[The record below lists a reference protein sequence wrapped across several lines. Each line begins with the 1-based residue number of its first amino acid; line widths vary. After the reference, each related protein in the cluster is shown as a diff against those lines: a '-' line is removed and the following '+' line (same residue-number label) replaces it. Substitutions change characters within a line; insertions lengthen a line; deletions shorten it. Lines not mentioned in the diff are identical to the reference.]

1 MASRVNIR
9 FVTIL
14 AGAMAALFVG
24 MAATAWF
31 VLRKSAEDQA
41 VIGDAAMEAGD
52 YEKAH
57 ERYGRAISKDNANV
71 EYYVKFRD
79 AIAAWNPEV
88 DTVYQEAFFKYL
100 GAMRHIATLRQTDVD
115 AHDAYLD
122 AQYRIAQLGS
132 DRIRWEELISETEAA
147 LVNFEYATEMDA
159 ETERRWPA
167 LRRYRGFACKELIA
181 AGHTIT
187 SEQAEVGLADLR
199 AALEVNP
206 QDVQAAINLAH
217 WHAVLADRAIA
228 AGRPEQADAAYALA
242 EQALGAALEV
252 SPDDPELRIVDIQVS
267 EQMRST
273 RIGRLA
279 SPADRFAQQ
288 RQIAESLE
296 PRFDALLDLLL
307 TELPPDAITHETLMK
322 LRIIERYF
330 RAEMRNEGTLRVL
343 DRARQHRPEDPTLHY
358 IEGVIASDLGERQR
372 AIEAFEHVAD
382 AQRPPVS
389 LEGVLLGDLK
399 VQAMVRQTR
408 AAVAMASDA
417 RAEGAIAD
425 ADAALQQA
433 RGFRERLASALPA
446 EAPALKLVDAE
457 IAFAD
462 GAIHEAQRLLT
473 EFARETGGNE
483 ESLRLHAQVLSRMN
497 QPGAARDKLRAL
509 TELNA
514 RNWSGFYLLGQVE
527 EALQNWTEAEKAYA
541 RAWELAPWNEEIGER
556 LGSLRIRT
564 GQTRSDDPI
573 EQAIAEAAQLARAVN
588 RLRPEPERAEQVL
601 LNAIKKHGE
610 DPRLLGA
617 LVNHYITNGRRE
629 EAARIAAEAAARNPD
644 DESLASVA
652 ERARIVALSP
662 QERLDLI
669 ESSGAS
675 EEAKLSSAY
684 SVLQAAGRTDEAD
697 AVMDEL
703 ARIAPDSPLAI
714 DGLFIRALRDDDFA
728 AAERLAARAAEVN
741 ADQSG
746 GLTFR
751 GRLLLEK
758 GQIEEAAQALGEAVA
773 RGVAGVE
780 VRRLLAN
787 AQLALGRAPQA
798 LETLRQALAAR
809 PNDVPTI
816 MQTLQVLVRMRQ
828 YDEAL
833 RLARASEPFAGADD
847 GFVHIWL
854 DLEAHS
860 GSKELAM
867 RRRQETLAS
876 RPEDRD
882 NQFSLARLY
891 VDTRDRR
898 ATDLI
903 ARIRAEEDALPAV
916 DLDARWRFAQGDI
929 GGARQVYTDYIA
941 QRDADE
947 GGEAAMQ
954 ARLGFAS
961 FLSSIG
967 DPGGAVDVLEAA
979 RDVQQASEADYA
991 LARLYT
997 NLGAFGKAAEAYR
1010 RILDSGAE
1018 DEDGMLRI
1026 SLAEAHILDGDGQR
1040 GLELLDALPER
1051 LGEDPAAAV
1060 LRADALRAM
1069 GRVQEADRAL
1079 NEAIAMDP
1087 DFPRG
1092 FLKRAQVAL
1101 EKHRAAGE
1109 GGAVSETASRALLED
1124 AIADLNKA
1132 LELDPALWP
1141 ALQLRAEAH
1150 LRAGRTDDAVADV
1163 ERAISINQSLS
1174 NLRIGLLDILL
1185 SEERFDE
1192 VGRIVDNTIRTR
1204 PDDLTLLQT
1213 MGDRLAGAG
1222 RHREAMRVFDAAWG
1236 VSRVAPIA
1244 GRIVELTLRSD
1255 RPDLRRARQVLAEPA
1270 LAVESSPQLLML
1282 RALLENK
1289 AGRPQQMRDDA
1300 LAALALV
1307 LDKPAGLN
1315 LWLQQSERLF
1325 PNRAEWLSFVRAAG
1339 LERAPGGWGY
1349 ALLGGALARSPDTV
1363 EDGVDLLERVAQTS
1377 TDEAAIATAS
1387 RDLGSAYFTMG
1398 RHEEAVAA
1406 WRRSL
1411 ELQPSA
1417 EVANNLAFTLADA
1430 LGRAEEA
1437 LPFAL
1442 AAAERSPRDPSIL
1455 DTLGVV
1461 QTRVGHLEEAA
1472 ETLRSALELAGEP
1485 APAPLLMHLADLEA
1499 RRGNKEAASDYLTR
1513 AGAALGAEPS
1523 ESYRDVMDRIR
1534 REIDAL

>member
-52 YEKAH
+52 YKTAH

-79 AIAAWNPEV
+79 AIAAWNPEE
-88 DTVYQEAFFKYL
+88 DTVYREAFFKSL
-100 GAMRHIATLRQTDVD
+100 SAMRQIATLRQTDVD

-122 AQYRIAQLGS
+122 AQYRIAQLGA
-132 DRIRWEELISETEAA
+132 DRIRWEELISETEVA

-187 SEQAEVGLADLR
+187 SEQAEVGLADLQ

-206 QDVQAAINLAH
+206 WDVQAAINLAH

-242 EQALGAALEV
+242 EGALAAALEV
-252 SPDDPELRIVDIQVS
+252 SPDDPELRIAEIQVA
-267 EQMRST
+267 EQVRST
-273 RIGRLA
+273 RIDRLA
-279 SPADRFAQQ
+279 SPEARFAQQ

-296 PRFDALLDLLL
+296 PRFDALLELLL
-307 TELPPDAITHETLMK
+307 TELPPNAITHQTLMK

-330 RAEMRNEGTLRVL
+330 RAEMRNEATLRVL
-343 DRARQHRPEDPTLHY
+343 DRARQHRPEDATLHY
-358 IEGVIASDLGERQR
+358 IEGVIASDLGERER
-372 AIEAFEHVAD
+372 AIEAFEHVAE

-389 LEGVLLGDLK
+389 LEGVLLSDLK

-408 AAVAMASDA
+408 DAVAMAEEA
-417 RAEGAIAD
+417 GGGAIAG
-425 ADAALQQA
+425 AALQRA
-433 RGFRERLASALPA
+433 RGFRDRLASAMPA
-446 EAPALKLVDAE
+446 EAPVLKLVDAE
-457 IAFAD
+457 IAFAG
-462 GAIHEAQRLLT
+462 GAVNEAQRLLT

-483 ESLRLHAQVLSRMN
+483 ESLRLHAQVLTRMN
-497 QPGAARDKLRAL
+497 QPGAARDKLSEL

-514 RNWSGFYLLGQVE
+514 RNWLAFYLLGQVE

-556 LGSLRIRT
+556 LGILRVVS

-573 EQAIAEAAQLARAVN
+573 QQAIAEAAQLARAVN
-588 RLRPEPERAEQVL
+588 NLRPEPERAEQVL
-601 LNAIKKHGE
+601 LNAIKQHGE
-610 DPRLLGA
+610 DPRLVRA

-644 DESLASVA
+644 DETLAGVA
-652 ERARIVALSP
+652 ERARIVALTP
-662 QERLDLI
+662 EERLDMI
-669 ESSGAS
+669 ESSDAS
-675 EEAKLSSAY
+675 EEDKLSSAY
-684 SVLQAAGRTDEAD
+684 SVLLAAGRTEEAE
-697 AVMDEL
+697 AVIDEL

-714 DGLFIRALRDDDFA
+714 DGLFIRALRADDFA

-741 ADQSG
+741 ADQAA

-780 VRRLLAN
+780 VRRVLAS
-787 AQLALGRAPQA
+787 AQLALGRTPQA
-798 LETLRQALAAR
+798 LETLRQALGAR

-816 MQTLQVLVRMRQ
+816 MQTLQVLIRMRQ

-833 RLARASEPFAGADD
+833 RLARESEAFAGADD
-847 GFVHIWL
+847 GFVHMWL
-854 DLEAHS
+854 DLEAQS

-867 RRRQETLAS
+867 RRRQEILAS
-876 RPEDRD
+876 RPDDRN

-891 VDTRDRR
+891 VEIRDRR

-903 ARIRAEEDALPAV
+903 AHIRAEGDALPAV
-916 DLDARWRFAQGDI
+916 DLDARWRFAQGDVA
-929 GGARQVYTDYIA
+929 GARQVYTDAIA
-941 QRDADE
+941 QRDAE
-947 GGEAAMQ
+947 GGGEAAMQ
-954 ARLGFAS
+954 ARLGFAA

-967 DPGGAVDVLEAA
+967 DAGGAVDVLEAA

-1018 DEDGMLRI
+1018 DAEGMLRI
-1026 SLAEAHILDGDGQR
+1026 SLAEAHILAGDGQR

-1051 LGEDPAAAV
+1051 LQEDPAAAV
-1060 LRADALRAM
+1060 LRADALRAT
-1069 GRVQEADRAL
+1069 GRAQEADRAL

-1092 FLKRAQVAL
+1092 FLKRAQVSL

-1109 GGAVSETASRALLED
+1109 DGSLSETAGRGMLED

-1150 LRAGRTDDAVADV
+1150 LRAGRIDDAVADV

-1174 NLRIGLLDILL
+1174 DLRIGLLDILL
-1185 SEERFDE
+1185 REERFDE
-1192 VGRIVDNTIRTR
+1192 VGRIVDSTLRTR
-1204 PDDLTLLQT
+1204 PEDLTLLQT

-1222 RHREAMRVFDAAWG
+1222 REREAMKVFDAAWE
-1236 VSRVAPIA
+1236 VSRIAPIA
-1244 GRIVELTLRSD
+1244 GRIVELSLRSD
-1255 RPDLRRARQVLAEPA
+1255 RPDLRRAREVLAEPG
-1270 LAVESSPQLLML
+1270 LGIDGSPQLLML
-1282 RALLENK
+1282 RALLESK
-1289 AGRPQQMRDDA
+1289 AGRPQQMREDA
-1300 LAALALV
+1300 LTSLALV
-1307 LDKPAGLN
+1307 LDKPGALN

-1325 PNRAEWLSFVRAAG
+1325 QNRAEWLSFVSAAG

-1363 EDGVDLLERVAQTS
+1363 EDGIDLLERVAQTS
-1377 TDEAAIATAS
+1377 TDEAAIAAAS
-1387 RDLGSAYFTMG
+1387 RDLGSAYFTLG
-1398 RHEEAVAA
+1398 RHEDAVAA

-1411 ELQPSA
+1411 EIQPSA

-1442 AAAERSPRDPSIL
+1442 AAAEQSPRDPSIL

-1472 ETLRSALELAGEP
+1472 ETLRSALELTGEP
-1485 APAPLLMHLADLEA
+1485 APASLLLHLADLEA